1 MARRKGPR
9 RPCLAG
15 AARATMHPMA
25 EIDGN
30 RVPLRARVIRT
41 ILLATDLGP
50 TSAQATEHA
59 ISIAAQLH
67 ARLLLVNV
75 LDTRRVLRSGR
86 NGRVD
91 QLTAEREPLLVDIV
105 QRARSVGVATE
116 FLLWTGDPGEA
127 ILSAVEA
134 EGADLIVVGSH
145 GRDGASRLLLGS
157 ISDHL
162 VRNAACPVLVVRPT
176 DQGRAPAAA

>member
-1 MARRKGPR
+1 MTGSVAAQ
-9 RPCLAG
+9 AG
-15 AARATMHPMA
+15 TREPSASPA
-25 EIDGN
+25 
-30 RVPLRARVIRT
+30 PLRTRQIKT

-50 TSAQATEHA
+50 TSAEATEHA
-59 ISIAAQLH
+59 ISIAAQLR

-75 LDTRRVLRSGR
+75 LDTRLVLRSR
-86 NGRVD
+86 RHERVD
-91 QLTAEREPLLVDIV
+91 QANAEREPLLVDIV
-105 QRARSVGVATE
+105 HRARSAGVATE

-145 GRDGASRLLLGS
+145 GREGAGRLLLGS

-162 VRNAACPVLVVRPT
+162 VRNAVCPVLVVRPT
-176 DQGRAPAAA
+176 DPAVARSLQAQPRA